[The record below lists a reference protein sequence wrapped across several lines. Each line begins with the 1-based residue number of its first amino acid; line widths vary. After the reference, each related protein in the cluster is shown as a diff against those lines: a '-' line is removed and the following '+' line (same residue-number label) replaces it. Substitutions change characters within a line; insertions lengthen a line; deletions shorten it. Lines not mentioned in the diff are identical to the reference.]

1 MWDFLFRQKDEH
13 TLIKKKYAETSKSEK
28 REQIQNHLTWHF
40 PAHFLLS
47 VELSVFDLF
56 VFQPPTFPLPSTEG
70 RFRAQR
76 EFSRQYYGSHK
87 KFCAAAFIFVLL
99 ANFGSVEIGGG
110 GSERNEKVK

>member
-1 MWDFLFRQKDEH
+1 MNILELKGKMQK
-13 TLIKKKYAETSKSEK
+13 LPRVQN

-56 VFQPPTFPLPSTEG
+56 VLQPPTLPLPSTEG

-99 ANFGSVEIGGG
+99 ANFGSVENGGGG